1 MLVSGL
7 AAVTLVLLVPF
18 ALMMSVVYFDDNPRS
33 EHPFAQTTG
42 RMDVSDTMMRAT
54 FVFVT
59 RFLHAR

>member
-33 EHPFAQTTG
+33 EKHKTHANTLTPNELLL
-42 RMDVSDTMMRAT
+42 SRAE
-54 FVFVT
+54 
-59 RFLHAR
+59 LQC